1 MRPILFAAVVLTLS
15 ACDRIPTPPGS
26 AEAPAESAAATS
38 APAPVGAPDAS
49 STTAAASLTAAGPA
63 AAITPEP
70 QEPAQAAASVVRV
83 DPLANQDD
91 HSVKLYGVGGGDPA
105 MNGLYTYVAFF
116 EGADT
121 GWKVFRIGDVLDYRI
136 LSERPG
142 RVDLELTESVQLG
155 DTGDIG
161 SRKRRVIVGWDAPV
175 DEGSPDGVTVTPAR

>member
-26 AEAPAESAAATS
+26 AEAPAESGGATS
-38 APAPVGAPDAS
+38 APAV
-49 STTAAASLTAAGPA
+49 AAAAATPLTAAGPA
-63 AAITPEP
+63 AVITPEP
-70 QEPAQAAASVVRV
+70 QEPAQGAASVVRV
-83 DPLANQDD
+83 DPLANQGD

-161 SRKRRVIVGWDAPV
+161 SRKRRVIVGWDASA